1 MKIFRYQ
8 RPKNLLEAFFS
19 FTPYSTKKEWGKKE
33 FTIKVEANPDEYL
46 ASLYCEDVIIA
57 QLLYKIPSDS
67 YYISLLMTS
76 LEEKYSHRNIENDS
90 IVRTLKSLVRGLR
103 EYLGVKND
111 IDLTTAYID
120 EDRVI
125 PLLKIGDTLYRS
137 YLEPYSNYAY
147 YNYDKNYFIFHI
159 YRFHT
164 YRLDYDMFSHSI
176 NEMFNI
182 KRLYTHGNVLYSYS
196 SLETDEGKRISLY
209 TDALPYIMFSSD
221 KEIEEAYKELD
232 KQIEEISRLWYEF
245 HKKDVKKTEETFKNL
260 KEFIS
265 SHFDKIF
272 TPDIFFR
279 DHYGVWLNYYGER
292 DVLLHKVNF
301 ATKIIENVIIPV
313 IKKELVVSEILL
325 A

>member
-33 FTIKVEANPDEYL
+33 FVIKVEANPDEYL

-57 QLLYKIPSDS
+57 QLLYNIPNER

-76 LEEKYSHRNIENDS
+76 LEEKYSHRRVENDS
-90 IVRTLKSLVRGLR
+90 IFRTLKSLVRGLR
-103 EYLGVKND
+103 EYLGVKID

-120 EDRVI
+120 EDEVI

-137 YLEPYSNYAY
+137 YFKPYSKY
-147 YNYDKNYFIFHI
+147 YTYKYEYESYFIFN
-159 YRFHT
+159 FF
-164 YRLDYDMFSHSI
+164 RLNYDSFSFSHTV

-182 KRLYTHGNVLYSYS
+182 FNIRDFSVLS
-196 SLETDEGKRISLY
+196 SKIHLETDEGKSVSFY

-245 HKKDVKKTEETFKNL
+245 HRKDAKKSEEIFKKL
-260 KEFIS
+260 REFIS
-265 SHFDKIF
+265 SHFEKIF

-279 DHYGVWLNYYGER
+279 DYYGVWLNYLKR
-292 DVLLHKVNF
+292 DVLLRKVNF
-301 ATKIIENVIIPV
+301 ASKIIENVIIPE
-313 IKKELVVSEILL
+313 IKKELIITEILS

>member
-33 FTIKVEANPDEYL
+33 FVIKVEANPDEYL
-46 ASLYCEDVIIA
+46 ASLYCGDVIIS
-57 QLLYKIPSDS
+57 QLLYNIPSDS
-67 YYISLLMTS
+67 YHISLLMTS
-76 LEEKYSHRNIENDS
+76 LKGEYYYKNIKNDS
-90 IVRTLKSLVRGLR
+90 IFRTLKSLVRGLR
-103 EYLGVKND
+103 EYLGVKNY
-111 IDLTTAYID
+111 IDLTTAYVS
-120 EDRVI
+120 ESLAI
-125 PLLKIGDTLYRS
+125 PLLKIGDIVYRS
-137 YLEPYSNYAY
+137 YLKPYSKYT
-147 YNYDKNYFIFHI
+147 YNYDKNYFIFEAF
-159 YRFHT
+159 RF
-164 YRLDYDMFSHSI
+164 DYDSFSFSHTI

-182 KRLYTHGNVLYSYS
+182 RRLFTYGNVLS
-196 SLETDEGKRISLY
+196 SQFHLETDEGKSVIFY

-245 HKKDVKKTEETFKNL
+245 YRKDAEKSEETFKKL
-260 KEFIS
+260 REFIS

-279 DHYGVWLNYYGER
+279 DYYGVWLNYYEKR

-301 ATKIIENVIIPV
+301 ASKIIENVIIPE
-313 IKKELVVSEILL
+313 IKKELVITEILS

>member
-8 RPKNLLEAFFS
+8 RPRNLLEAFFS

-33 FTIKVEANPDEYL
+33 FVIKVEANPNEYL

-57 QLLYKIPSDS
+57 QLLYNIPSDS
-67 YYISLLMTS
+67 YHISLLMTS
-76 LEEKYSHRNIENDS
+76 LKGEYYHRNIKNDS
-90 IVRTLKSLVRGLR
+90 IFRTLKSLVRGLR

-111 IDLTTAYID
+111 IDLTTAYVS
-120 EDRVI
+120 ESLVI
-125 PLLKIGDTLYRS
+125 PLLKIGDIVYRS
-137 YLEPYSNYAY
+137 YLEPYSKYT
-147 YNYDKNYFIFHI
+147 YNYDKNYFIFEAF
-159 YRFHT
+159 RF
-164 YRLDYDMFSHSI
+164 DYDSFSFSRMI
-176 NEMFNI
+176 DEMFNI
-182 KRLYTHGNVLYSYS
+182 RRLFTYGNVLS
-196 SLETDEGKRISLY
+196 SQFHLETDEGKSVIFY

-245 HKKDVKKTEETFKNL
+245 HRKDAKKSEETFKKL
-260 KEFIS
+260 REFIS

-279 DHYGVWLNYYGER
+279 DYYGVWLNYYEKR
-292 DVLLHKVNF
+292 DVLLRKVNF
-301 ATKIIENVIIPV
+301 ASKIIENVVIPE
-313 IKKELVVSEILL
+313 IKKELVITEILL

>member
-57 QLLYKIPSDS
+57 QLLYNIPSDS

-76 LEEKYSHRNIENDS
+76 LEEKYSYRRIEYDS
-90 IVRTLKSLVRGLR
+90 IFRTLKSLIRGLK

-120 EDRVI
+120 EDKVI

-147 YNYDKNYFIFHI
+147 YKYDNSYFI
-159 YRFHT
+159 FHT

-182 KRLYTHGNVLYSYS
+182 KRFYIHGNVLYSYS
-196 SLETDEGKRISLY
+196 SLETDEGKRISFY

-221 KEIEEAYKELD
+221 KEIEEAYKEFD

-245 HKKDVKKTEETFKNL
+245 HRKDAKKNEEIFKKL
-260 KEFIS
+260 KEFVS

-279 DHYGVWLNYYGER
+279 DHYGVWLDYYGKR
-292 DVLLHKVNF
+292 DVLIRKVNF
-301 ATKIIENVIIPV
+301 ASKIIENVIIPE
-313 IKKELVVSEILL
+313 IKKELVITEILL

>member
-1 MKIFRYQ
+1 
-8 RPKNLLEAFFS
+8 
-19 FTPYSTKKEWGKKE
+19 
-33 FTIKVEANPDEYL
+33 
-46 ASLYCEDVIIA
+46 
-57 QLLYKIPSDS
+57 
-67 YYISLLMTS
+67 MTS
-76 LEEKYSHRNIENDS
+76 LEEKYSHRRIEHDS
-90 IVRTLKSLVRGLR
+90 IFRTLRSLIRGLR

-120 EDRVI
+120 EDEVI

-137 YLEPYSNYAY
+137 YLKPYSKYYAY
-147 YNYDKNYFIFHI
+147 KYDESYFIFNV
-159 YRFHT
+159 F
-164 YRLDYDMFSHSI
+164 RLNYDSFSFSHTV

-182 KRLYTHGNVLYSYS
+182 SNIRDFTVLS
-196 SLETDEGKRISLY
+196 SKIYLETDEGRDVSFY

-245 HKKDVKKTEETFKNL
+245 HKKDAKKSEETFKKL
-260 KEFIS
+260 REFIS

-279 DHYGVWLNYYGER
+279 DYYGVWLDYYEKR

-301 ATKIIENVIIPV
+301 ASKIIENVIIPE
-313 IKKELVVSEILL
+313 IKKELVITEILL
-325 A
+325 T

>member
-33 FTIKVEANPDEYL
+33 FTIKVEANPNEYL

-57 QLLYKIPSDS
+57 QLLYNIPSDS
-67 YYISLLMTS
+67 YHISLLMTS
-76 LEEKYSHRNIENDS
+76 LKREYYHRNIENDS
-90 IVRTLKSLVRGLR
+90 IFRTLKSLVRGLR

-111 IDLTTAYID
+111 IDLTTAYVS
-120 EDRVI
+120 ESLAI
-125 PLLKIGDTLYRS
+125 PLLKIGDIVYRS
-137 YLEPYSNYAY
+137 YLEPYSRYT
-147 YNYDKNYFIFHI
+147 YNYDRNYFIFEAF
-159 YRFHT
+159 RFN
-164 YRLDYDMFSHSI
+164 YDSFSFSRMI
-176 NEMFNI
+176 DEMFNI
-182 KRLYTHGNVLYSYS
+182 RRLFTYGNVLS
-196 SLETDEGKRISLY
+196 SQFHLETDEGKSVSFY
-209 TDALPYIMFSSD
+209 TDALPYIMFLSD

-245 HKKDVKKTEETFKNL
+245 HKKDARKAEETFKKL
-260 KEFIS
+260 REFIS

-279 DHYGVWLNYYGER
+279 DYYGVWLNYYGKR

-313 IKKELVVSEILL
+313 IKKELVVTEILL